1 MTSTLQLSGRS
12 LVVPSLG
19 LTLAI
24 LIALTLVRLVG
35 LKLSTV
41 DLFFDEAQ
49 YWAWSRE
56 LAFGYFTKPPL
67 LAWIIAGAETVCGS
81 GEACLRAPAPILY
94 LGTSI
99 VVFWIAR
106 QLYDEGVAFFAA
118 LSLALAPG
126 LAFSARIISTDVPL
140 LFCWS
145 VALLAYVKLLAGPDR
160 RWAVVL
166 GAALGLGTLAK
177 YAMLY
182 FLFGIA
188 LAALLDRDARDFIKR
203 ADLWLALAIAV
214 LLVAPNVHW
223 NIANGFATIRH
234 TGDNIQGSGLRFNPL
249 GALEFL
255 GSQFGVFGPVL
266 FGALLYALA
275 RMASPLI
282 GRADRLMLAFAI
294 PPIVLITV
302 TALASRAFANW
313 AATAYV
319 SGVIVATA
327 LLVRQAAWKWLAASL
342 ALGLLA
348 QAAFV
353 AGDARASSLHVP
365 LLGDAYRRTLGWR
378 DLGEQAGRLARQVG
392 AHAIV
397 GDQRDT
403 VASLLYYWRDQ
414 PEPVQA
420 WPIFA
425 QPEHQFELTRAVTD
439 ATPRPILFV
448 SACGKT
454 DRLSQYFTTVELLD
468 PVRTRTGPTTGRH
481 YYAFRLDRPRRP
493 LGPLGPCR

>member
-12 LVVPSLG
+12 LAVPRLG
-19 LTLAI
+19 LLLAI
-24 LIALTLVRLVG
+24 LAALTLVRLIG

-56 LAFGYFTKPPL
+56 FAFGYFTKPPL
-67 LAWIIAGAETVCGS
+67 LAWIIAGAEAVCGS
-81 GEACLRAPAPILY
+81 GEACVRAPAPILY
-94 LGTSI
+94 LGTCV
-99 VVFWIAR
+99 VVFFVAR

-118 LSLALAPG
+118 LLLALTPG

-140 LFCWS
+140 LFCWA
-145 VALLAYVKLLAGPDR
+145 VALLAYVKLLGGPDR

-166 GAALGLGTLAK
+166 GLALGLGTLAK

-182 FLFGIA
+182 FLIGIA
-188 LAALLDRDARDFIKR
+188 VAALVDRHARDVLRR
-203 ADLWLALAIAV
+203 ADLWLALAIA
-214 LLVAPNVHW
+214 LLLIAPNIHW
-223 NIANGFATIRH
+223 NIANGLATIRH

-282 GRADRLMLAFAI
+282 TRADRLMLAFAI
-294 PPIVLITV
+294 PPILLITM
-302 TALASRAFANW
+302 TALASRANANW

-319 SGVIVATA
+319 SGVVVVTA
-327 LLVRQAAWKWLAASL
+327 LLVRHAAWKWLAASL
-342 ALGLLA
+342 ALGLVA
-348 QAAFV
+348 QVAFLS
-353 AGDARASSLHVP
+353 GDARAGSLHVP

-378 DLGEQAGRLARQVG
+378 DLGEQAGRLARQAG
-392 AHAIV
+392 ARAIV

-420 WPIFA
+420 WPLFA
-425 QPEHQFELTRAVTD
+425 RPEHQFDLTRALSDT
-439 ATPRPILFV
+439 TPRPILFV
-448 SACGKT
+448 SYCGSSE
-454 DRLSQYFTTVELLD
+454 RLAQYFATVEPLD
-468 PVRTRTGPTTGRH
+468 PLRTRTGPTTGRLYH
-481 YYAFRLDRPRRP
+481 AFRLDRPRRP
-493 LGPLGPCR
+493 IGPLGPCR